1 MERGAEQVVITEIPY
16 GLIKSKLVEQIADLI
31 DAKKLPLVEDIVDE
45 STTDVRIVIT
55 PRNRNVPID
64 KMMAHLFAMT
74 DLEYKFNM
82 NFNVVDSNGAPRV
95 MPIGDVLREFIAHQ
109 KSVLLRRTNW
119 RLANIERRLEILG
132 GLLIV
137 YLNLDRVIE
146 IIRNEDDAKTA
157 LMDEFKLTEIQ
168 VESILNTRLRS
179 LRKLEEMEIKRE
191 DKELRIE
198 RDKLQALLNDGE
210 LQNAQLHAWFD
221 DIKKQYAKNTALG
234 RRRTQWM
241 PLTEE
246 ITVNTDDFIE
256 KDPITVVLST
266 MGWIRAARGHLDL
279 NNLDMKFKEG
289 DELQFAFHA
298 MTNDK
303 INLFAS
309 GGKMFT
315 LSANDLPSARGF
327 GESVR
332 MLVDIGAD
340 ENIVRAF
347 VLDTDAKY
355 LVVGR
360 HGTRFIVSGENCVA
374 QTKSGK
380 QIMNVDERNP
390 AVLCVRVSG
399 DMVALSW

>member
-1 MERGAEQVVITEIPY
+1 M
-16 GLIKSKLVEQIADLI
+16 
-31 DAKKLPLVEDIVDE
+31 
-45 STTDVRIVIT
+45 RIVIT
-55 PRNRNVPID
+55 PKNRNVPVD

-109 KSVLLRRTNW
+109 KKVLLRRTNW
-119 RLANIERRLEILG
+119 RLGNIERRLEILG

-191 DKELRIE
+191 DRELRIE
-198 RDKLQALLNDGE
+198 RDKLQALLNDPE

-234 RRRTQWM
+234 RRRTQW
-241 PLTEE
+241 TAVGEE
-246 ITVNTDDFIE
+246 VAINTDDFIE
-256 KDPITVVLST
+256 KEPITVVLST

-289 DELQFAFHA
+289 DELQFAFQA
-298 MTNDK
+298 K
-303 INLFAS
+303 IGRAS
-309 GGKMFT
+309 C
-315 LSANDLPSARGF
+315 R
-327 GESVR
+327 
-332 MLVDIGAD
+332 
-340 ENIVRAF
+340 
-347 VLDTDAKY
+347 
-355 LVVGR
+355 
-360 HGTRFIVSGENCVA
+360 
-374 QTKSGK
+374 
-380 QIMNVDERNP
+380 ER
-390 AVLCVRVSG
+390 V
-399 DMVALSW
+399 